1 MTTTDKI
8 DTAEVDVLV
17 LGGGMAGHR
26 AALSAAQAGATVGH
40 AFLARGASSYMICAN
55 VPLGCID
62 PRDNEE
68 IYAQDMIK
76 GGYGLN
82 DRILV
87 EAMAN
92 NAIPSFHDLV
102 ALGVSFVREG
112 DGYAQRLL
120 AGNSYP
126 RGVYTSGGGMGKV
139 IVDQLSSAAVQR
151 GVRLWSGTYV
161 VGLMRRDGA
170 VVGAL
175 LADHRKERFIAVRA
189 KAVVMAMGGVGKLY
203 EASTYPTDV
212 SADSYAIAL
221 EAGASLIDME
231 FVQFEPTVTVY
242 PEGARGM
249 EMPTAMLGDGAQLL
263 NAHGERFMFRHNP
276 QNGERLIEKAKMSFF
291 IQQEIDEGRGLPDG
305 TVFFNTL
312 TVPAERLESYV
323 SHCRRLRNAGL
334 EPTKEMPRVRPAA
347 HSQMGGVAIDADGFT
362 GVPGLY
368 ACGETSGG
376 VHGASRMAGNSGAET
391 LVMGWVVGRAAAV
404 ASQRMTAASVEVPP
418 LIAPLLEDLSS
429 NGALADGDAGLREE
443 AGSIMAQKAGLYR
456 DEANL
461 AQGSA
466 SIHELQRRA
475 RGLPGKTFR
484 QALDARTTRN
494 MLKVADVIL
503 RAAQLR
509 TESRGAHRRTEFP
522 SQNDEQWLK
531 HISFRSAGEGAAV
544 VSEIIPIR

>member
-1 MTTTDKI
+1 MATTDKI
-8 DTAEVDVLV
+8 DTAEVDVLI

-26 AALSAAQAGATVGH
+26 AALSAAQTGASVGH

-62 PRDNEE
+62 PRDNED

-82 DRILV
+82 DRALV
-87 EAMAN
+87 EAMAK

-126 RGVYTSGGGMGKV
+126 RGVYTSAGGMGKV
-139 IVDQLSSAAVQR
+139 IVDQLSSAAVER
-151 GVRLWSGTYV
+151 GVHLWSGTYV
-161 VGLMRRDGA
+161 VGLLRHDGA

-189 KAVVMAMGGVGKLY
+189 KAVVMAMGGIGKLY
-203 EASTYPTDV
+203 EASTYPNDV

-263 NAHGERFMFRHNP
+263 NADGERFMFRYNP

-305 TVFFNTL
+305 TVHFNTL
-312 TVPAERLESYV
+312 TVPLERLESYV
-323 SHCRRLRNAGL
+323 SHCKRLRNSGL

-404 ASQRMTAASVEVPP
+404 ASQRMTLVP
-418 LIAPLLEDLSS
+418 LGLSS
-429 NGALADGDAGLREE
+429 LTEPFLEHLNRNGAVAEGVTGLREE

-456 DEANL
+456 DDASL
-461 AQGSA
+461 AEGLM
-466 SIHELQRRA
+466 SIRELQRRA
-475 RGLPGKTFR
+475 GGLAGRTFR
-484 QALDARTTRN
+484 QALDGRTTRN
-494 MLKVADVIL
+494 MLKVANVIL
-503 RAAQLR
+503 QAAQLR

-522 SQNDEQWLK
+522 SQDDARWLK
-531 HISFRSAGEGAAV
+531 HISFQSTGDSGAV
-544 VSEIIPIR
+544 VSEITPIR

>member
-1 MTTTDKI
+1 MTVI
-8 DTAEVDVLV
+8 DRMDRAEVDVLV

-26 AALSAAQAGATVGH
+26 AALSAAQTGAAVAH

-55 VPLGCID
+55 VPLGCVD
-62 PRDNEE
+62 PRDNEGV
-68 IYAQDMIK
+68 YAQDMIK
-76 GGYGLN
+76 SGYGLN
-82 DRILV
+82 DHILV
-87 EAMAN
+87 EAMAS
-92 NAIPSFHDLV
+92 NAIASFHDLV
-102 ALGVSFVREG
+102 ALGIPFVREG

-126 RGVYTSGGGMGKV
+126 RGVYTSIGGMGKV
-139 IVDQLSSAAVQR
+139 IVDHLSNAAARR
-151 GVRLWSGTYV
+151 GVRSWPGTYV
-161 VGLMRRDGA
+161 VGLLRHDGE

-175 LADHRKERFIAVRA
+175 LADHRRERFIAVRA
-189 KAVVMAMGGVGKLY
+189 KAVVMAMGGIGRLY
-203 EASTYPTDV
+203 EASTYPNDV

-263 NAHGERFMFRHNP
+263 NAHGERFMFRYNP

-291 IQQEIDEGRGLPDG
+291 IQREIDEGRGLPDG
-305 TVFFNTL
+305 TVHFNTL
-312 TVPAERLESYV
+312 TVPVERLEGYV
-323 SHCRRLRNAGL
+323 SHCKRLRNSGL
-334 EPTKEMPRVRPAA
+334 EPTKDMPRVRPAA
-347 HSQMGGVAIDADGFT
+347 HSQMGGVAISADGFT

-391 LVMGWVVGRAAAV
+391 LVMGWIVGRAAAV
-404 ASQRMTAASVEVPP
+404 ASQRMTQASLP
-418 LIAPLLEDLSS
+418 LSLLTEPLLDDLNG
-429 NGALADGDAGLREE
+429 NGAAAGDVGSLRKE

-461 AQGSA
+461 VQGLMA
-466 SIHELQRRA
+466 IRALQRRA
-475 RGLPGKTFR
+475 RELPRNTLR

-503 RAAQLR
+503 QAAALR
-509 TESRGAHRRTEFP
+509 TESRGAHCRTEFP
-522 SQNDEQWLK
+522 SQDDERWLK
-531 HISFRSAGEGAAV
+531 HISFRATGEEATV
-544 VSEIIPIR
+544 VSEIARIR

>member
-102 ALGVSFVREG
+102 TLGVSFMREG

-161 VGLMRRDGA
+161 VGLMRHDGA

-189 KAVVMAMGGVGKLY
+189 KTVVMAMGGIGKLY

-404 ASQRMTAASVEVPP
+404 ASQRMTPASVEVPS
-418 LIAPLLEDLSS
+418 LIAPLLEDLTST
-429 NGALADGDAGLREE
+429 GARADGDTGLREQ
-443 AGSIMAQKAGLYR
+443 AGSIMAEKAGLYR

-461 AQGSA
+461 AQGLA

-475 RGLPGKTFR
+475 RGLAGKTFG

-503 RAAQLR
+503 QAAQLR